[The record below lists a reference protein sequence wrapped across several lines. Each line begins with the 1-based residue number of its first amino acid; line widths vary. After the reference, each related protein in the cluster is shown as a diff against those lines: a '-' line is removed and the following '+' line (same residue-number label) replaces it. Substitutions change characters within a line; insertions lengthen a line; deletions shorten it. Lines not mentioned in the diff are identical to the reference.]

1 MFHLIG
7 MVVFGLVIGALAK
20 LLMPGKDPG
29 GILITVLVGVVGSLV
44 GGFLG
49 RLMGLYQQGQPAGW
63 FMSLIG
69 AVLLLWVYRM
79 ATRKKAES

>member
-7 MVVFGLVIGALAK
+7 MVVFGLIIGALAK

-29 GILITVLVGVVGSLV
+29 GILITALIGIAGSLV

-49 RLMGLYQQGQPAGW
+49 RLTGLYHEGQAAGW
-63 FMSLIG
+63 FMSLVG
-69 AVLLLWVYRM
+69 AVLLLWIYRM
-79 ATRKKAES
+79 TKQNKAA